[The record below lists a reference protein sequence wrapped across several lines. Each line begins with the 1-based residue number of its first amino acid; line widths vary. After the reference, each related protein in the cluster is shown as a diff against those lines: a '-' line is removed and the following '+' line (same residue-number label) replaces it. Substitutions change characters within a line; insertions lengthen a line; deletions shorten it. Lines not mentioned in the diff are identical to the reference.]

1 MDGSAFEFDVFMPRD
16 ARFAEPIRL
25 LAQQSA
31 TYAGCAGGEADAFA
45 ASVEQAFHACLNGS
59 TGDVALTF
67 RRAAGPVEVV
77 IDGRVLSLA
86 V

>member
-1 MDGSAFEFDVFMPRD
+1 MDGSTFEFEVAMPREPQ
-16 ARFAEPIRL
+16 FAEAVRRL
-25 LAQQSA
+25 ALQAA
-31 TYAGCAGGEADAFA
+31 NYAGGAAADAEAFA
-45 ASVEQAFHACLNGS
+45 AAVEQAFQAGLGGS

-77 IDGRVLSLA
+77 IDGRVLSFA

>member
-1 MDGSAFEFDVFMPRD
+1 MDGSTFAFDVAMPRD
-16 ARFAEPIRL
+16 ARFAEAVRRL
-25 LAQQSA
+25 ALQAAS
-31 TYAGCAGGEADAFA
+31 YAGGNAGEAEAFA
-45 ASVEQAFHACLNGS
+45 ASVELAFQACLSGS